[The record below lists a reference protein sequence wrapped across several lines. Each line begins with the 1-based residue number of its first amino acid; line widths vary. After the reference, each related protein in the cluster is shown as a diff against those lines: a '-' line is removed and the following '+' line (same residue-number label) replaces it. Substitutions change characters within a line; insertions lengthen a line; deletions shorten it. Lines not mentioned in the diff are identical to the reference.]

1 MAVVASLI
9 GNLSHPAVPR
19 MTSLV
24 IVDVSV
30 GMDESHSTFSTTQ
43 VACCSQ
49 QMLPVYGPPRPPGRV
64 VIAAESIFVTNIS
77 GGATNPPCFSSF

>member
-1 MAVVASLI
+1 MVQVQPLRTLQRSPSKACCLPVVASLI

-30 GMDESHSTFSTTQ
+30 GMDGESLNFFH
-43 VACCSQ
+43 
-49 QMLPVYGPPRPPGRV
+49 
-64 VIAAESIFVTNIS
+64 
-77 GGATNPPCFSSF
+77 